1 MGIVQGRS
9 IIFTLMFNLDKTNS
23 GGLSKSTL
31 MKLAGLIFLLLKR
44 YIEKQNNITNL
55 ISRD

>member
-1 MGIVQGRS
+1 MGIVLGRS
-9 IIFTLMFNLDKTNS
+9 IIFTFTFLIISNL